1 MPIGIP
7 INPDHLD
14 WTGENPGIMLKE
26 REDGPWSALA
36 LFFRIAW
43 STHGRGTALVLY
55 EKPDVARTFPEVR
68 NVVITD
74 NEPMARYLM
83 RDFVARFGVFG
94 EVAAFKAM
102 GYMPL
107 THARTTGDPTGNR
120 VTETVCSGNL
130 AIEMVFEELG
140 KPTALELP
148 PALSGTGAHTMFSL
162 LVESRRATIMVNGQ
176 RLPGH
181 PVPREQA
188 GIQTTTAF
196 LYYAESW
203 LRS

>member
-14 WTGENPGIMLKE
+14 WTGDNPGIMLKQQ
-26 REDGPWSALA
+26 EDGPWSALA

-43 STHGRGTALVLY
+43 SPHGRGTALVLY
-55 EKPDVARTFPEVR
+55 EKPDVPLSLPDAH

-83 RDFVARFGVFG
+83 RDFVGRFGVFG
-94 EVAAFKAM
+94 EVAAFSAM
-102 GYMPL
+102 PYLPM
-107 THARTTGDPTGNR
+107 THAATSGDPLGKR
-120 VTETVCSGNL
+120 VTETVCHGDL
-130 AIEMVFEELG
+130 AVELVWEG
-140 KPTALELP
+140 LGTPTALELP
-148 PALSGTGAHTMFSL
+148 PELSGTGAHTMFSL
-162 LVESRRATIMVNGQ
+162 LVESRQASIFVNG
-176 RLPGH
+176 RKLPGK
-181 PVPREQA
+181 PVAREQA

-203 LRS
+203 LRA

>member
-1 MPIGIP
+1 
-7 INPDHLD
+7 
-14 WTGENPGIMLKE
+14 
-26 REDGPWSALA
+26 
-36 LFFRIAW
+36 
-43 STHGRGTALVLY
+43 
-55 EKPDVARTFPEVR
+55 
-68 NVVITD
+68 
-74 NEPMARYLM
+74 MAYL
-83 RDFVARFGVFG
+83 
-94 EVAAFKAM
+94 
-102 GYMPL
+102 PL
-107 THARTTGDPTGNR
+107 TCARTTGDPTGNR

-130 AIEMVFEELG
+130 AIELVYEELG

-162 LVESRRATIMVNGQ
+162 LVESRRAAIMVNGR

>member
-14 WTGENPGIMLKE
+14 WTGDNPGIMLKE

-43 STHGRGTALVLY
+43 SAHGRGTALMLY
-55 EKPDVARTFPEVR
+55 EQPDVGRSLPHAN

-83 RDFVARFGVFG
+83 RDFVAKFGVFG
-94 EVAAFKAM
+94 EVAAFAAM
-102 GYMPL
+102 HYLPL
-107 THARTTGDPTGNR
+107 THAMTSGDPCANR
-120 VTETVCSGNL
+120 VVESVSSGSL
-130 AIEMVFEELG
+130 SVELVWESLG
-140 KPTALELP
+140 RPTALELP
-148 PALSGTGAHTMFSL
+148 PELSGTGEHTMFSL
-162 LVESRRATIMVNGQ
+162 LVEARRAAILVNG
-176 RLPGH
+176 RTLPGS

-203 LRS
+203 LRA